1 MSFRV
6 AGLSAE
12 PYRHLFGL
20 PDDALARHG
29 ARRCIADE
37 KPGFPDRIELRDVEP
52 GERVLLVNY
61 THLPSSGPY
70 RASHAVYVREG
81 ADTAYSA
88 VDEVPASLRSRLLSV
103 RAFDANDMMVDA
115 DVTPGTEAEALIER
129 LLALPQVTYLHVHYA
144 RRGCYACRVE
154 RA

>member
-12 PYRHLFGL
+12 PFRHLFGL

-29 ARRCIADE
+29 ALRCVADE

-52 GERVLLVNY
+52 GERVLLVNHI
-61 THLPSSGPY
+61 HLPSNGPY

-81 ADTAYSA
+81 AETTYNA
-88 VDEVPASLRSRLLSV
+88 VDQVPDSLRTRLLSV
-103 RAFDANDMMVDA
+103 RAFDADDMMVDA
-115 DVTPGTEAEALIER
+115 DIAPGTEAEALIER
-129 LLALPQVTYLHVHYA
+129 LLAQPAVAYLHVHYA

>member
-12 PYRHLFGL
+12 PFRHLFGL

-29 ARRCIADE
+29 AQRCVADE

-61 THLPSSGPY
+61 THLPSNGPY

-88 VDEVPASLRSRLLSV
+88 VDQVPASLRSRLLSV